1 MTRASGSWGR
11 GRRPLTCNVV
21 QWERLVATPLG
32 VKRESGMDTIVTV
45 LGVLGGW
52 IALQW
57 WVLPR
62 LGIPT

>member
-1 MTRASGSWGR
+1 MTDDVRVVEPGRAVSEQES
-11 GRRPLTCNVV
+11 RREDRSEEWTTLT
-21 QWERLVATPLG
+21 G
-32 VKRESGMDTIVTV
+32 

-62 LGIPT
+62 LGVPT

>member
-1 MTRASGSWGR
+1 METM
-11 GRRPLTCNVV
+11 L
-21 QWERLVATPLG
+21 
-32 VKRESGMDTIVTV
+32 TV

-62 LGIPT
+62 LGVPT

>member
-1 MTRASGSWGR
+1 
-11 GRRPLTCNVV
+11 
-21 QWERLVATPLG
+21 
-32 VKRESGMDTIVTV
+32 MDTMLTV